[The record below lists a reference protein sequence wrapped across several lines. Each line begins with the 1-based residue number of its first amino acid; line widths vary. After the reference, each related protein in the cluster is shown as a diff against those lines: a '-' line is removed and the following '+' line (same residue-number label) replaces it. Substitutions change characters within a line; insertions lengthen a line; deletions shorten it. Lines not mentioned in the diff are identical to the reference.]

1 MSESSRPAEPRVRV
15 LFAIGHL
22 GGGGAERQLLEI
34 VKRID
39 RTRFEP
45 LIYLSLRA
53 GELLSDVPDDVPV
66 FAYQDANEKNWRKT
80 WLARLR
86 LGALDRSRHLA
97 EVLRTERVDVIYE
110 RTFNMTLDVAAA
122 TRLRP
127 TPRVAAV
134 VADPEVE
141 CGNRGPL
148 LEGIRR
154 LRGRRAYHAAAM
166 VVANSQGLKERV
178 SRYFDLPPER
188 IEVLPNL
195 IDAAVLDARMV
206 ESGPELDP
214 NRLHLVTVGRID
226 ANKGQQV
233 VLEAIANHLDEDL
246 RSRIQW
252 HVIGQGEDEAA
263 LRERV
268 ARLGLGGAVRIEGF
282 QPNPYAWYRAAD
294 LLILPSFTE
303 GSPNVLVEAAA
314 CGLPVLSTD
323 CPSGPRELLE
333 EGRWGRLVPV
343 GDAEAIAAGIRE
355 FVADPEAWRA
365 RATAAREVFRARHEA
380 TGLVRRLEGVL
391 LRVAERSPLG
401 RG

>member
-1 MSESSRPAEPRVRV
+1 MSETSLPAEPRVRV

-45 LIYLSLRA
+45 LIYLSLKA
-53 GELLSDVPDDVPV
+53 GELLSEVPDDVPV

-86 LGALDRSRHLA
+86 LGGFDRSRHLA
-97 EVLRTERVDVIYE
+97 EVLRTERIDVIYE

-122 TRLRP
+122 TRIRP

-134 VADPEVE
+134 VADPAVE
-141 CGNRGPL
+141 CGNRGRL
-148 LEGIRR
+148 LAGIRR
-154 LRGRRAYHAAAM
+154 SRGRRAYHTAAM

-178 SRYFDLPPER
+178 SRYFDLPLER

-195 IDAAVLDARMV
+195 IDAAVLDARMA
-206 ESGPELDP
+206 ETGPVLDCS
-214 NRLHLVTVGRID
+214 RLHLITIGRID
-226 ANKGQQV
+226 ANKGQQI
-233 VLEAIANHLDEDL
+233 VLDAIASRMEEALQ
-246 RSRIQW
+246 SRIQW
-252 HVIGQGEDEAA
+252 HVIGQGEGETA
-263 LRERV
+263 LREHV
-268 ARLGLGGAVRIEGF
+268 ARLRLDEVVRFEGF
-282 QPNPYAWYRAAD
+282 QANPYAWYRAAD

-355 FVADPEAWRA
+355 FVADPAAWRA

-380 TGLVRRLEGVL
+380 AGLVRRLEGL
-391 LRVAERSPLG
+391 LLEAQRSPLG